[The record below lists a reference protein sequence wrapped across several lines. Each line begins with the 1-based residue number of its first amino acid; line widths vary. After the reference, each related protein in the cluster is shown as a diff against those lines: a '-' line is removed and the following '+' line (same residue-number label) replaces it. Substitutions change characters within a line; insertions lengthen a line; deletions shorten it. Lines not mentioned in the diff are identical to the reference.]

1 MVIFTILALLLWA
14 FCVYK
19 IFAIEKKA
27 FTVGKVKEV
36 DNG

>member
-27 FTVGKVKEV
+27 FTTGRVKDV
-36 DNG
+36 